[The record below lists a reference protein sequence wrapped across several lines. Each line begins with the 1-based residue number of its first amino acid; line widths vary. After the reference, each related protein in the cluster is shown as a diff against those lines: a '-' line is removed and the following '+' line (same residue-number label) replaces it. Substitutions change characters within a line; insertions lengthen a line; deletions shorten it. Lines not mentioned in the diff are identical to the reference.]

1 MSIIVDRYRINW
13 ARRYIREADADL
25 SIAESDP
32 LNAVS
37 KSFALRAMRKSQ
49 IAVYYSLGVPE
60 RLASLVNQS
69 IDNGT
74 EVDDTAMHI
83 LVQMERLIQKDNRQA
98 ERLNKKVLIEEARF
112 LLEIASKIVD
122 LVIDERDE
130 HSA

>member
-1 MSIIVDRYRINW
+1 MSIIVDSYRTNW

-60 RLASLVNQS
+60 RLASIVSQS
-69 IDNGT
+69 RDRGSMI
-74 EVDDTAMHI
+74 DDTAIHI
-83 LVQMERLIQKDNRQA
+83 LVQMELLIQKDNRLA
-98 ERLNKKVLIEEARF
+98 ERLNRKVLIEEARF
-112 LLEIASKIVD
+112 LLEIASKIVN
-122 LVIDERDE
+122 LLIDEGDE
-130 HSA
+130 QSA